1 MRRSDLLDSP
11 NRRVPARFEEARVRI
26 ALGSDHAGF
35 RYKELFKAALLQG
48 SYDVEDLGA
57 ETDSVPSDYT
67 VVSEVVARAVA
78 EGRADRGIIVAGSGN
93 GEAIVANK
101 VHGVRAAVCNDL
113 YTAELSRRHNDANV
127 LCVGQRVV
135 GEPVAIKILEI
146 WMSTP
151 FDGGR
156 HAGRLENIT
165 ALEERLKKEYG
176 A

>member
-1 MRRSDLLDSP
+1 
-11 NRRVPARFEEARVRI
+11 V

-35 RYKELFKAALLQG
+35 RYRGLFEAALRDAG
-48 SYDVEDLGA
+48 HEVRVHGA
-57 ETDSVPSDYT
+57 TSDAEPYDYT
-67 VVSEVVARAVA
+67 EVSEAVARAVV

-101 VHGVRAAVCNDL
+101 IHGIRAAVCNDQ
-113 YTAELSRRHNDANV
+113 YTAEMARRHNDANV
-127 LCVGQRVV
+127 LCVGQRAC
-135 GEPVAIKILEI
+135 GDAVALKVLDI
-146 WMSTP
+146 WMATP

-156 HAGRLENIT
+156 HAARVGNIS